1 MISNM
6 NHKVIIVT
14 PGGSF
19 FRDPHARA
27 FEKVGY
33 KPILFNSRHG
43 FVYNPIF
50 RKISRRV
57 RPLRYLKNLQVYLIN
72 QHLIRL
78 VKKHKPKLLFAQ
90 KAETISPQTIETIK
104 NLGVVTINFYNDLM
118 GEWQVISKIAP
129 HYNYFFNQD
138 HIVLKK
144 LWYELGLKNCFYMN
158 HSAEPLLDPFTNR
171 QDKYPISFIGT
182 YNKEVYPN
190 REKYLE
196 AIKDLGLHIWGND
209 EWQKTSLCDCFHGRA
224 HGDERFDI
232 YSKSKIVVDIN
243 WDNFLA
249 EGLSNRPFEV
259 AGCGALFM
267 TDNVRADIYRA
278 YEVGKEVIV
287 FTDEG
292 DLRQK
297 VEYYLKNEKERDNI
311 AKAGYIKTITKH
323 TYTKRIEQLLDTIDN
338 PEKYLYK

>member
-1 MISNM
+1 MILSM
-6 NHKVIIVT
+6 NHKIIIVT
-14 PGGSF
+14 PDKSF

-27 FEKVGY
+27 FEKIGY
-33 KPILFNSRHG
+33 EPIFFSSRHG

-72 QHLIRL
+72 QNLIRL

-90 KAETISPQTIETIK
+90 KAETISPETIDMIK
-104 NLGVVTINFYNDLM
+104 SLGVITINFYNDLM
-118 GEWQVISKIAP
+118 GEWPVISKIAP
-129 HYNYFFNQD
+129 HYNFFFNQD
-138 HIVLKK
+138 HVVLKK

-196 AIKDLGLHIWGND
+196 VIKDLGLHIWGND
-209 EWQKTSLCDCFHGRA
+209 EWQKTSLRDCFHGRA

-232 YSKSKIVVDIN
+232 YSKSKIVIDIN
-243 WDNFLA
+243 WEHFPS
-249 EGLSNRPFEV
+249 EGVSVRPFEV
-259 AGCGALFM
+259 AGSGACLFV
-267 TDNVRADIYRA
+267 DLIKKDIKDVYEENKEFISFSNV
-278 YEVGKEVIV
+278 
-287 FTDEG
+287 DE
-292 DLRQK
+292 LRDK
-297 VEYYLKNEKERDNI
+297 VEYYLNHDEERKKI
-311 AKAGYIKTITKH
+311 AQAGYNRTVTEH
-323 TYTKRIEQLLDTIDN
+323 TYDHRISQIIDTIKN
-338 PEKYLYK
+338 PNLYLYK